1 MTAAR
6 KLIAGASYGGD
17 TLRMIG
23 RAFDDAWGEVAQ
35 NYASPRATE
44 AARLKLANIILILAA
59 EGERDPA
66 KLKDRA
72 VTRFASMSPEWRCS
86 LRWYDAWI

>member
-23 RAFDDAWGEVAQ
+23 RAFDDAWAEVAQ
-35 NYASPRATE
+35 NYRSPLAVE
-44 AARLKLANIILILAA
+44 AARLKLANIVLSLAE
-59 EGERDPA
+59 EGERSSEQ
-66 KLKDRA
+66 LKDRA
-72 VTRFASMSPEWRCS
+72 VRILCIDEP
-86 LRWYDAWI
+86 

>member
-23 RAFDDAWGEVAQ
+23 RAFDDAWTEVAQ
-35 NYASPRATE
+35 NYDSPRAIE
-44 AARLKLANIILILAA
+44 AARLKLATIVLSLAG

-72 VTRFASMSPEWRCS
+72 VRIFCIEEP
-86 LRWYDAWI
+86 

>member
-44 AARLKLANIILILAA
+44 AARLKLANIILSLAG

-72 VTRFASMSPEWRCS
+72 VSTLCIDEP
-86 LRWYDAWI
+86 